1 MSTRRDF
8 ARLAIT
14 AAALPLLPAAAQTPP
29 PAGTPAPP
37 PPPGDEA
44 KVSQYAQAQIAVIT
58 ALYGD
63 HLNAEEIA
71 RISKDLHE
79 SAPYVERLRAFEL
92 TNADEPD
99 MNFVAGRP

>member
-8 ARLAIT
+8 ARLAVT
-14 AAALPLLPAAAQTPP
+14 AAALPLLPVAAQIPP
-29 PAGTPAPP
+29 PASTPATPLPP
-37 PPPGDEA
+37 NDEA

-79 SAPYVERLRAFEL
+79 SAPYVERLRAFAL
-92 TNADEPD
+92 ANSDEPD
-99 MNFVAGRP
+99 MNFVAGRS